1 MEVAMR
7 NNCKEKEREREWWNS
22 ILEFGNQFGY
32 SLEGW
37 WILNS
42 GMDWAQDER
51 KRQLTVPYE
60 QSHAAAAL
68 WDKAGVRSQ
77 KASELLGLKEASIA
91 A

>member
-1 MEVAMR
+1 M
-7 NNCKEKEREREWWNS
+7 
-22 ILEFGNQFGY
+22 
-32 SLEGW
+32 
-37 WILNS
+37 